1 MITDP
6 TRRAIEAILS
16 MQDTME
22 MMAAERLT
30 DLIDGIVTE
39 ICDRDPV
46 ARDVDRK
53 YRWQMALR
61 AVNAAVARKLSQEK
75 SR

>member
-22 MMAAERLT
+22 MMAEYRLT
-30 DLIDGIVTE
+30 DLAEEIVDG
-39 ICDRDPV
+39 ICDRDAA
-46 ARDVDRK
+46 ARHVDRK
-53 YRWQMALR
+53 HRWQMALR
-61 AVNAAVARKLSQEK
+61 AINAAAAAKLSQEK
-75 SR
+75 DR

>member
-30 DLIDGIVTE
+30 DLIDGIVND
-39 ICDRDPV
+39 ICDRKPA
-46 ARDVDRK
+46 ARYVDREH
-53 YRWQMALR
+53 RWQMALR
-61 AVNAAVARKLSQEK
+61 AVNAAAAAKLSQEK
-75 SR
+75 AR